1 MTIDA
6 DERDV
11 VEGECV
17 SVCVRV
23 SGSLGVCVSGCVVD
37 EGGVCDASHISQI
50 VCCHQMQWTTYMYMY
65 LYCERGTS
73 PACRC
78 SITEDWFV
86 NCSD

>member
-23 SGSLGVCVSGCVVD
+23 SGSLGVCVCLGVWWTREEFVMHRISLRSCAATKCNGLPTCTCTCTVRGGRHLPVV
-37 EGGVCDASHISQI
+37 APSQRI
-50 VCCHQMQWTTYMYMY
+50 
-65 LYCERGTS
+65 GS
-73 PACRC
+73 
-78 SITEDWFV
+78 
-86 NCSD
+86 

>member
-23 SGSLGVCVSGCVVD
+23 SGSLGVCVWVC
-37 EGGVCDASHISQI
+37 GG
-50 VCCHQMQWTTYMYMY
+50 
-65 LYCERGTS
+65 RGRS
-73 PACRC
+73 L
-78 SITEDWFV
+78 
-86 NCSD
+86 